1 MQKITIDRY
10 RIIPAPL
17 TGIGWVAVQV
27 WDDSAGEYR
36 HVASYRSKDEAES
49 FISAEEKR

>member
-1 MQKITIDRY
+1 MQKKTIDRY
-10 RIIPAPL
+10 RIVQAPT
-17 TGIGWVAVQV
+17 TGSGWVAVQV

-36 HVASYRSKDEAES
+36 HVSTFRSKDRAES